1 MSKTM
6 ELGVQG
12 MTCASCVGRVERG
25 LKKVT
30 GVETATVNLAT
41 ERATVTYDPQQTDP
55 QALLA
60 KVKDIGYEPLVGEA
74 DLSIQGMTCA
84 SCVGRVERALRKVDG
99 VLDATVNLATERA
112 SVRYLPSAVSVG
124 QLKADGR

>member
-30 GVETATVNLAT
+30 GVENATVNLAT
-41 ERATVTYDPQQTDP
+41 ERATAT
-55 QALLA
+55 
-60 KVKDIGYEPLVGEA
+60 
-74 DLSIQGMTCA
+74 DLSQANGDQIA
-84 SCVGRVERALRKVDG
+84 REF
-99 VLDATVNLATERA
+99 E
-112 SVRYLPSAVSVG
+112 RYL
-124 QLKADGR
+124 KRREK